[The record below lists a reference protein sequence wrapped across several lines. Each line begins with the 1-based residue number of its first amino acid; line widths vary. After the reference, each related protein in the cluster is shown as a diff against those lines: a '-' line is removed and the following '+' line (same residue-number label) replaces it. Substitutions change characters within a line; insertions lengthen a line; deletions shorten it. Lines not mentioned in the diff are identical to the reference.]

1 MFGQTITVLNQMV
14 ADGIIRRYA
23 IGGAVAAMNY
33 LEPALTE
40 DVDVLISFDTQSP
53 SGPVTL
59 GPIVAWL
66 GAKCYSEWRKEGL
79 VVDGWPVQF
88 LPVADPLDLEAI
100 EQAAVVEDPFG
111 TEATISTWMLSAEHV
126 VATALKTGC
135 PKDFVRISAFLD
147 TEAVDLDLLGDI
159 LDRHGLGD
167 KWVSFCQKTGRTD
180 PLAEGMAS

>member
-1 MFGQTITVLNQMV
+1 MFGRTITVLNQMV
-14 ADGIIRRYA
+14 EDGIIRRYA

-59 GPIVAWL
+59 GPIVDWL
-66 GAKCYSEWRKEGL
+66 GAKGYSEWRKEGL

-88 LPVADPLDLEAI
+88 LPVA
-100 EQAAVVEDPFG
+100 DPFG

-126 VATALKTGC
+126 VATALKAGR
-135 PKDFVRISAFLD
+135 PKDFV
-147 TEAVDLDLLGDI
+147 
-159 LDRHGLGD
+159 
-167 KWVSFCQKTGRTD
+167 
-180 PLAEGMAS
+180 